1 MSQVVEVSHAEPW
14 FLVHRDGLQ
23 PDVLMEFDTKLEAEE
38 ALCNAWADRLAV
50 HGPDP
55 DILRITIFSA
65 SEMFADSA
73 LRRALGAWDAQ
84 VVELEADTV
93 TVMEEFFL
101 GQTPPILRPRRDA
114 GR

>member
-1 MSQVVEVSHAEPW
+1 MSQVVELSHAEPW

-23 PDVLMEFDTKLEAEE
+23 PDVLMEFDTKEEAEE
-38 ALCNAWADRLAV
+38 ALCKAWSDRLAE

-65 SEMFADSA
+65 SEMFEDSS

-84 VVELEADTV
+84 VIELEAESAN
-93 TVMEEFFL
+93 VMEQLFL
-101 GQTPPILRPRRDA
+101 DGTAPILRP
-114 GR
+114 GRGSDR

>member
-23 PDVLMEFDTKLEAEE
+23 PDVLMEFDTKIEAEE
-38 ALCNAWADRLAV
+38 ALCKAWSDRLAE

-65 SEMFADSA
+65 SEMFGDSS

-84 VVELEADTV
+84 VIELEADTAN
-93 TVMEEFFL
+93 VMEEMFL
-101 GQTPPILRPRRDA
+101 GESPPILRPARGFA
-114 GR
+114 Q